1 MTEAAGRVSF
11 LGSGTLGVP
20 TLEALH
26 RTGRLG
32 VVVSQPDRPAGRGRQ
47 RTPTPVSAWALAHG
61 VPLVRTE
68 DANVGE
74 ALAAVQA
81 CGGPLVVVAFGQKL
95 GPALLEGRGSV
106 NLHPSSLPRWRGAA
120 PIQRAML
127 AGEDTIGVCAIEVAD
142 RMDAGSI
149 LGQFT
154 TRVGAT
160 ETAGEVLDR
169 VAIESVPMMERVVE
183 ALLRGEAQGQAQDE
197 ARATRAAKL
206 SRADAWVDWTARA
219 DAVRLRI
226 NGLQPWPGCLARVDG
241 RPLRLLRAGPVEG
254 GGHPGEVL
262 SDGAVACGEGAIMPL
277 QVQSPGARAM
287 TWSEWLRGQRLG
299 PGSRLDSVP
308 ESGESA

>member
-1 MTEAAGRVSF
+1 MPEAAGRVSF

-26 RTGRLG
+26 RLDRLG

-95 GPALLEGRGSV
+95 GPALLHGRASV
-106 NLHPSSLPRWRGAA
+106 NLHPSALPRWRGAA

-127 AGEDTIGVCAIEVAD
+127 AGEDTIGVCAIEVAE
-142 RMDAGSI
+142 RMDAGPI

-154 TRVGAT
+154 TRVGAQ

-206 SRADAWVDWTARA
+206 SRADAWVNWTARG

-241 RPLRLLRAGPVEG
+241 RPLRLLRAGPAEG
-254 GGHPGEVL
+254 GGAAGGVL
-262 SDGAVACGEGAIMPL
+262 ADGAVACGEGAIMPL

-299 PGSRLDSVP
+299 PGSHLESSPEPP
-308 ESGESA
+308 ESA